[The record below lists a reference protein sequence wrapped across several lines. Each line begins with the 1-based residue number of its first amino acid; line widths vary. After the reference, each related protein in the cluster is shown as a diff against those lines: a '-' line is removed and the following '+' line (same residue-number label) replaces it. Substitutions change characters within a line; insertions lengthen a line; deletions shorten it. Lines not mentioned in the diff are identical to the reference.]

1 VIDFQLTEEQE
12 QMRQLAHRFAER
24 EIRPVA
30 AEYDE
35 SEEMPWSVMEKAA
48 QIGLTSFQ
56 YPEEYG
62 GGGVISALTACLV
75 VEELAW
81 GCLGIATAIVGAGL
95 AAVPIMLAGNEEQK
109 ARYLP
114 WFCDDDPPPRRGGQG
129 GVRLGSFALTEP
141 EAGSD
146 VASIRTTAVRQGDHY
161 VLNGQKR
168 FITHGGIADLYVIF
182 ATVDRSLGHQGI
194 TAFIVEG
201 DAPGLSAGKKEEKM
215 GMRACHT
222 GDVILEDVRVPVEN
236 RLGEEGEGFYIAM
249 QAFEHTRPTVAAC
262 AVGVARAAYE
272 YALQYAQERVQFGKP
287 IIAKQAIRFMLADMA
302 TEIDAARLLAWR
314 AAWRV
319 DQGLPCNIQAS
330 MAKVYAADMAMR
342 VTTDAVQV
350 LGGYGYMREY
360 PVEKWM
366 RDAKILQIVEGTSQ
380 IQKVVISQMLAM
392 GME

>member
-1 VIDFQLTEEQE
+1 MIDFKLTDEQE

-24 EIRPVA
+24 EIRPIA

-35 SEEMPWSVMEKAA
+35 RDETPWSVIQKAA
-48 QIGLTSFQ
+48 EVGLTSYQ
-56 YPEEYG
+56 YPEEHG
-62 GGGVISALTACLV
+62 GGGVSSIVTACV
-75 VEELAW
+75 VTEELAW

-95 AAVPIMLAGNEEQK
+95 AAVPIMLAGNDEQK
-109 ARYLP
+109 ARYIP
-114 WFCDDDPPPRRGGQG
+114 WFCCDNGKDVQ
-129 GVRLGSFALTEP
+129 LGAFALTEP

-146 VASIRTTAVRQGDHY
+146 AGAIRTTAVRQGDQY

-168 FITHGGIADLYVIF
+168 FITHGGIADLYAIF
-182 ATVDRSLGHQGI
+182 ATVDPGQGHHGI
-194 TAFIVEG
+194 TAFIVEMG
-201 DAPGLSAGKKEEKM
+201 MPGLSAGKKEDKM

-222 GDVILEDVRVPVEN
+222 GDVILEDVRVPIEN

-249 QAFEHTRPTVAAC
+249 KSFEHTRPVVAAC

-272 YALQYAQERVQFGKP
+272 YAFQYAQQRVQFGKP
-287 IIAKQAIRFMLADMA
+287 IIAKQAVRFMLADMA
-302 TEIDAARLLAWR
+302 TEIDAARLLTWR
-314 AAWRV
+314 AAWRA
-319 DQGLPCNIQAS
+319 DQGLPCNVQAS
-330 MAKVYAADMAMR
+330 MAKAFAADMAMR
-342 VTTDAVQV
+342 ATTDAVQI

>member
-1 VIDFQLTEEQE
+1 MIGFAPTEEQE

-35 SEEMPWSVMEKAA
+35 SEETPWPILEKAA

-62 GGGVISALTACLV
+62 GGGVTSVLTACLV
-75 VEELAW
+75 AEELAW
-81 GCLGIATAIVGAGL
+81 GCLGIATAIIGAGL
-95 AAVPIMLAGNEEQK
+95 AAVPILIDGNDEQK
-109 ARYLP
+109 ARYIP
-114 WFCDDDPPPRRGGQG
+114 WFCDPQK
-129 GVRLGSFALTEP
+129 VRLGGFALTEP

-146 VASIRTTAVRQGDHY
+146 AASILTTAVRQGDHY

-182 ATVDRSLGHQGI
+182 ATVDRSLGHRGI

-201 DAPGLSAGKKEEKM
+201 DAPGLSAGKKEKKM

-222 GDVILEDVRVPVEN
+222 GDLILEDVRVPVEN

-249 QAFEHTRPTVAAC
+249 RAFEHTRPIVAAC

-272 YALQYAQERVQFGKP
+272 YALGYAQERVQFGKP
-287 IIAKQAIRFMLADMA
+287 IIAKQAVRFMLADMA
-302 TEIDAARLLAWR
+302 MEIDAARLLTWR

-319 DQGLPCNIQAS
+319 DQGLPANIQVS
-330 MAKVYAADMAMR
+330 MAKAYAADMAMR

-380 IQKVVISQMLAM
+380 IQRVIISQMLAM

>member
-1 VIDFQLTEEQE
+1 MIDFRLTEEQE
-12 QMRQLAHRFAER
+12 RIRRLAHEFAER

-30 AEYDE
+30 AHYDE
-35 SEEMPWSVMEKAA
+35 TEEMPWPVLEKAA
-48 QIGLTSFQ
+48 RVGLTSFQ

-62 GGGVISALTACLV
+62 GGGMTSALAACLV
-75 VEELAW
+75 AEELAW
-81 GCLGIATAIVGAGL
+81 GCLGIATAIAGAGL
-95 AAVPIMLAGNEEQK
+95 AAVPIMLAGTPEQK

-114 WFCDDDPPPRRGGQG
+114 RFCE
-129 GVRLGSFALTEP
+129 GVYLGSFALTEP

-146 VASIRTTAVRQGDHY
+146 AASLRTTAVRKGDRY

-182 ATVDRSLGHQGI
+182 ATVAPGTGHRGI
-194 TAFIVEG
+194 TAFIVEK
-201 DAPGLSAGKKEEKM
+201 DTPGLSAGKKEKKM
-215 GMRACHT
+215 GMRASHT
-222 GDVILEDVRVPVEN
+222 GDVILEDVEVPVEN
-236 RLGEEGEGFYIAM
+236 RLGEEGQGFYIAM
-249 QAFEHTRPTVAAC
+249 QSFEHTRPMVAAM

-272 YALQYAQERVQFGKP
+272 YALQYARERVQFGKP
-287 IIAKQAIRFMLADMA
+287 IITRQAIRFLLADMA

-314 AAWRV
+314 AAWMV
-319 DQGLPCNIQAS
+319 DQGIPANIQAS
-330 MAKVYAADMAMR
+330 MAKAFAADAAMR
-342 VTTDAVQV
+342 ITTDAVQI

-380 IQKVVISQMLAM
+380 IQRVVISQMLAM

>member
-1 VIDFQLTEEQE
+1 MIDFQLTEEQK

-24 EIRPVA
+24 EMRPVA
-30 AEYDE
+30 AEYDD
-35 SEEMPWSVMEKAA
+35 SEETPWPVIQKAA
-48 QIGLTSFQ
+48 KVGLTSYQ

-62 GGGVISALTACLV
+62 GGGVIDILTACLV

-81 GCLGIATAIVGAGL
+81 GCLGIATALVGAGL
-95 AAVPIMLAGNEEQK
+95 AAVPITIIGTDEQK
-109 ARYLP
+109 ARYIP
-114 WFCDDDPPPRRGGQG
+114 WFCDEER
-129 GVRLGSFALTEP
+129 VRLGGFALTEP

-168 FITHGGIADLYVIF
+168 FITHGGIADLYAIF
-182 ATVDRSLGHQGI
+182 ATVDPSRGHEGI

-236 RLGEEGEGFYIAM
+236 RVGEEGEGFYLAM
-249 QAFEHTRPTVAAC
+249 KSFEHTRPVVAAC
-262 AVGVARAAYE
+262 AVGVARAACE
-272 YALQYAQERVQFGKP
+272 YAFQYAQERVQFGKP

-302 TEIDAARLLAWR
+302 TEIDAARLLTWR
-314 AAWRV
+314 AAWRA
-319 DQGLPCNIQAS
+319 DQGLPCNVQAS
-330 MAKVYAADMAMR
+330 MAKVYAADVAMR
-342 VTTDAVQV
+342 ITTDAVQI

-380 IQKVVISQMLAM
+380 IQRVIISQMLAL

>member
-1 VIDFQLTEEQE
+1 MVVDFQLTEEQE

-35 SEEMPWSVMEKAA
+35 SEETPWPILEKAA
-48 QIGLTSFQ
+48 RIGLTSYQ

-62 GGGVISALTACLV
+62 GGGVTSVLTTCLV

-95 AAVPIMLAGNEEQK
+95 AAVPIMIDGDEEQK
-109 ARYLP
+109 ARYIP
-114 WFCDDDPPPRRGGQG
+114 WFCDADR
-129 GVRLGSFALTEP
+129 VRLGAFALTEP

-146 VASIRTTAVRQGDHY
+146 AASIRTTAVRKGDHY

-168 FITHGGIADLYVIF
+168 FITHGGIADLYVVF
-182 ATVDRSLGHQGI
+182 ATVDRSLGHRGV

-201 DAPGLSAGKKEEKM
+201 DAPGLSAGKKEKKM

-222 GDVILEDVRVPVEN
+222 GDVILEDVQVPVEN

-249 QAFEHTRPTVAAC
+249 RAFEHTRPIVAAC

-272 YALQYAQERVQFGKP
+272 YAFNYAQERVQFGKP

-302 TEIDAARLLAWR
+302 TEIDAARLLTWR
-314 AAWRV
+314 AAWMA
-319 DQGLPCNIQAS
+319 DQGMPCNIQAS

-342 VTTDAVQV
+342 VATDAVQV

-380 IQKVVISQMLAM
+380 IQKVIISQMLAM